1 MTHTGDRYNVN
12 RRVRA
17 DPRSA
22 VRKATGPVADN
33 EVAVKLNSLYGIG
46 GDVDRTGEAVHW
58 TLKFRPIKHTCS
70 YCIDE

>member
-46 GDVDRTGEAVHW
+46 GDVDRTGEAVH
-58 TLKFRPIKHTCS
+58 
-70 YCIDE
+70 